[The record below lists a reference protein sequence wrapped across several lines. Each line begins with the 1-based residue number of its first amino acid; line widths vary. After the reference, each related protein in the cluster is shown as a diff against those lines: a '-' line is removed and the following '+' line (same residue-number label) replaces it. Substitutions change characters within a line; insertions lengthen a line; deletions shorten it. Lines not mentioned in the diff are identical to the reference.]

1 MLAALQQVGKSPT
14 RQGLVDTLNG
24 MKGVDVGGLQVA
36 LTADNH
42 QALNQVF
49 MTQIRD
55 GRIVKIR

>member
-1 MLAALQQVGKSPT
+1 
-14 RQGLVDTLNG
+14 

-55 GRIVKIR
+55 GKIVKIK